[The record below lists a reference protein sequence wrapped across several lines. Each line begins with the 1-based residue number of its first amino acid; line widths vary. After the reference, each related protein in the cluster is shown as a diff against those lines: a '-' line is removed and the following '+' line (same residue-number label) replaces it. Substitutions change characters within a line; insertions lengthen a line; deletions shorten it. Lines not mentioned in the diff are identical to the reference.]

1 MDPQEVESLIHDEIS
16 DAEVEVVEEE
26 HEDERSDGAHLGVV
40 VVSDDFE
47 GMSRVDRHRTVYD
60 ALGDAMGGE
69 IHAVEIRARTYEEAE

>member
-1 MDPQEVESLIHDEIS
+1 
-16 DAEVEVVEEE
+16 
-26 HEDERSDGAHLGVV
+26 V